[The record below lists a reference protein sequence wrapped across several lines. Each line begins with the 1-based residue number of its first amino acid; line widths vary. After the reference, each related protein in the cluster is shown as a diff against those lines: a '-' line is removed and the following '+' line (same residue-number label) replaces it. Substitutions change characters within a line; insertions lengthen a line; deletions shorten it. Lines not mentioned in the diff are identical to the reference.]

1 MKIKIEFDITKDTLK
16 SPISFIKRVV
26 LTDTRRTLKVM
37 SLIFAFL
44 LLKYY
49 FDTEVSYIVI
59 AIYFMV
65 SVLFSI
71 ESKFS
76 FGIALFFLAS
86 VPIFLSLG
94 YEGSAENYAVF
105 AYFFLT
111 IGTALALIEYIRDS
125 RNPQKEKNNVNSSKK
140 QDSQA
145 PSSR

>member
-1 MKIKIEFDITKDTLK
+1 MKVKIEFEITKDTLK
-16 SPISFIKRVV
+16 SPFSFLKKVILSDIKRI
-26 LTDTRRTLKVM
+26 LKVL
-37 SLIFAFL
+37 SLLLVFL

-59 AIYFMV
+59 AMYFMV

-94 YEGSAENYAVF
+94 YEASAENYAVF
-105 AYFFLT
+105 AYFFLV
-111 IGTALALIEYIRDS
+111 IGVILSLLEIR
-125 RNPQKEKNNVNSSKK
+125 KEKKEGRPTKK
-140 QDSQA
+140 L
-145 PSSR
+145 SRKLDKALNQ